1 MGIAQ
6 RFFGA
11 AVDPSMGI
19 AQRFFGAL
27 VSADADSTA
36 FAWQVPC
43 NV

>member
-6 RFFGA
+6 RFY
-11 AVDPSMGI
+11 
-19 AQRFFGAL
+19 GAL

-36 FAWQVPC
+36 FAWRVPR